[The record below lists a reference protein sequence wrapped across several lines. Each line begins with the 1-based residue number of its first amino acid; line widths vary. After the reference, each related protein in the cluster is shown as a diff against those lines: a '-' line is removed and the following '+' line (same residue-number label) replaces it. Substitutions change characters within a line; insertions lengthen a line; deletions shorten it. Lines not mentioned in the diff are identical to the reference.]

1 MTTER
6 AGLLTAVAET
16 MIGTEDPGPWDV
28 AGFLDGV
35 SRTERADAGPAVEA
49 ILDRADRLAT
59 ETYDSGFGAL
69 DHDQRFAV
77 LEELAGVEPHYA
89 WLARLINAHYYS
101 TPTAWAQVGWSATAA
116 DGWPE
121 PLPTVSFG
129 QDGWI
134 TPDRLLP
141 RYDAIVVGGG
151 AGGGAAALVL
161 AEAGRSVL
169 IIESGS
175 APPVA
180 ELSHDHLRNPR
191 VNFGLDRLTDLRGG
205 GRPRTLETNNTT
217 VQVEPGDPRWGGNA
231 HTLGGGTRVYG
242 AQAWRFAPDDFR
254 MASRYGVP
262 EGSALTDWPISYDD
276 LEPFYSEAEW
286 RFGACGASGG
296 DPWAGPRSRDYPM
309 PPIAGN
315 RPGDRLAAGAERLGW
330 STVPVPLLINSR
342 DYDGRMGCRRC
353 SQCVGFACPVEAKSG
368 THNTAIPA
376 AVATG
381 NCSVLLGTTVERL
394 ITDAA
399 GRVIAAALVGD
410 HPTDG
415 TWRAQVAAEQFLVG
429 AGAIETAR
437 LLLNSAHDHEPH
449 GLGNDHDQVGRQLQG
464 HPYGGALGLFD
475 DEITDLIGP
484 GPAIATCD
492 YRHGNDGIVGGGMIA
507 EEFVP
512 TPAST
517 YDYLVGAGVIP
528 AHGRGTAEGMRHW
541 LRRILRVVG
550 PYQEITTA
558 DSRIR
563 LDPTVTDRYGTP
575 VARLSG
581 TLHPEDV
588 RGRDFLTERAAE
600 WLTAS
605 GATRVIAPRGGKPS
619 GPSGG
624 QHQAGSC
631 RMGSDPERSVTDPV
645 GRVWGHDNVRLV
657 DGSTHV
663 TNGGVNPVLTIL
675 ANSLRIAH
683 DVVR

>member
-1 MTTER
+1 MINDR

-16 MIGTEDPGPWDV
+16 IIGTDDPGPWDV
-28 AGFLDGV
+28 VGFLQEV
-35 SRTERADAGPAVEA
+35 ERNERAELGPEVEA
-49 ILDRADRLAT
+49 VLDQADGLANA
-59 ETYDSGFGAL
+59 EHGRGFIAL
-69 DHDQRFAV
+69 DHDQRLAV
-77 LEELAGVEPHYA
+77 LERLAEQDPRYP

-101 TPTAWAQVGWSATAA
+101 TPHAWSQVGWSAAAA
-116 DGWPE
+116 DGWPD
-121 PLPTVSFG
+121 PLPTISYG
-129 QDGWI
+129 QEGWI
-134 TPDRLLP
+134 TPAQLRP
-141 RYDAIVVGGG
+141 RYDAVVVGGG
-151 AGGGAAALVL
+151 AGGGATAQVL
-161 AEAGRSVL
+161 AESGRSVL
-169 IIESGS
+169 IIEAGT

-180 ELSHDHLRNPR
+180 ELSRDHLRNPR

-205 GRPRTLETNNTT
+205 GWPRTLEIGGT
-217 VQVEPGDPRWGGNA
+217 VTEVGPSDSGWGGNA

-254 MASRYGVP
+254 MASRYGIP
-262 EGSALTDWPISYDD
+262 DGSALADWPISYAD

-286 RFGACGASGG
+286 RFGVSGASGG
-296 DPWAGPRSRDYPM
+296 DPWAGPRSREYPM

-330 STVPVPLLINSR
+330 STVPVPLLINSQ
-342 DYDGRMGCRRC
+342 DHGGRPGCRRC
-353 SQCVGFACPVEAKSG
+353 SQCVGFACPVEAKGG

-381 NCSVLLGTTVERL
+381 NCSVLLGTTVQRL
-394 ITDAA
+394 ITDPT
-399 GRVIAAALVGD
+399 GRVIAVALVGD
-410 HPTDG
+410 HPSG
-415 TWRAQVAAEQFLVG
+415 GLWHGEVAAAEFLLG

-437 LLLNSAHDHEPH
+437 LLLNSAHDHEPA

-475 DEITDLIGP
+475 DEINDLVGP
-484 GPAIATCD
+484 GPAIASCD
-492 YRHGNDGIVGGGMIA
+492 FRHGNDGIIGGGMIA

-517 YDYLVGAGVIP
+517 YDYLVGMGVIP
-528 AHGRGTAEGMRHW
+528 PQGRATSDGMRHW

-550 PYQEITTA
+550 PYQELTTA

-563 LDPTVTDRYGTP
+563 LDPTVTDRYGSR

-581 TLHPEDV
+581 TLHAEDV

-605 GATRVIAPRGGKPS
+605 GASRVIAPRGGRPS

-631 RMGSDPERSVTDPV
+631 RMGSNPRTSVTDPV